1 MAWQVKDP
9 VLLQLGCRSQLQL
22 GFNPWSGN
30 FHVPQMQLKKEQKKK
45 KKTKQKGK
53 KEERKK
59 ERKKRRKKERERK
72 NCFDPVVINM

>member
-30 FHVPQMQLKKEQKKK
+30 FHVLQMQLKKEQKKK
-45 KKTKQKGK
+45 KKNKTERKEGR
-53 KEERKK
+53 KEEREKEKKK
-59 ERKKRRKKERERK
+59 ERKRKKEL
-72 NCFDPVVINM
+72 F